1 VESPAVV
8 ILWVWSI
15 ASFDN
20 PARTFDLDEGNP
32 ENSKS

>member
-1 VESPAVV
+1 VKRAAVV

-15 ASFDN
+15 ASLDN
-20 PARTFDLDEGNP
+20 PARAFDLDEGNP